1 MKMTKIFFAML
12 CVAALVPVALAD
24 DAAPKSVS
32 PTDVKNHIGENAIVC
47 GKVVDTKI
55 SKYGLAGHGKPV
67 SFDIDQPEPT
77 PIFYF
82 VAFGTHDG
90 GPQEAIDAYKGKQ
103 VCVTGKIAVPPS
115 GPPFILAADR
125 TQIKVDAG
133 KAAPEKPADK

>member
-1 MKMTKIFFAML
+1 MTTMKTLFAML
-12 CVAALVPVALAD
+12 CIAALAPVVLAE
-24 DAAPKSVS
+24 DAAPKRVS
-32 PTDVKNHIGENAIVC
+32 PTDVKNHVGENAIVC

-55 SKYGLAGHGKPV
+55 SKYGLAGRGKPV
-67 SFDIDQPEPT
+67 SFDIDQPEPS

-82 VAFGTHDG
+82 VAFGDKEV

-125 TQIKVDAG
+125 SQIKLDTG
-133 KAAPEKPADK
+133 KAPEKPADK